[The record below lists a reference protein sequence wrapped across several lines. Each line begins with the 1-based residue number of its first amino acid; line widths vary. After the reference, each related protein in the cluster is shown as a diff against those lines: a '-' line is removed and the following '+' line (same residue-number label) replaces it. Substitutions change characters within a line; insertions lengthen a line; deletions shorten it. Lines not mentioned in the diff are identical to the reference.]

1 MGSRFPPIAP
11 VIETR
16 RSSPASRPAAP
27 RLAYARTG
35 KSWGLP
41 ADQFAGPEHKSAFI
55 AYAHRISPA
64 YICTEQMGPGG
75 GVPQRLPAGR
85 LRSCPGDSHSNE
97 AKPDRRRRLK
107 GAGRAGFPALS
118 RDALGG
124 LRYGCADP
132 GGLLVELRSTFRA
145 DSHRSHRRS
154 GCLGRS

>member
-1 MGSRFPPIAP
+1 MPFGPAPRSGDSKVCMKESKRIIMGSSMTAVNTQKLEQVHPIPGYHYSRFAMGSRFPPIAP

-75 GVPQRLPAGR
+75 GTPAPPGR
-85 LRSCPGDSHSNE
+85 KVEIMPG
-97 AKPDRRRRLK
+97 
-107 GAGRAGFPALS
+107 
-118 RDALGG
+118 
-124 LRYGCADP
+124 
-132 GGLLVELRSTFRA
+132 
-145 DSHRSHRRS
+145 
-154 GCLGRS
+154 